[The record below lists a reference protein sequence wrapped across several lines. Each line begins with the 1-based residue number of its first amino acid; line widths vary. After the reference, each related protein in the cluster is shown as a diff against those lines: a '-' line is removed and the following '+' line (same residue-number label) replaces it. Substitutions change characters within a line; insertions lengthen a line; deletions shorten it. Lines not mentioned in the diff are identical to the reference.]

1 MSIPPSQASPL
12 FIGIDGGGT
21 HTRAAL
27 VRGDGSVIGVGIGG
41 PSNFQTDGIET
52 ARESVREAVARAW
65 ERSGEGRMKAD
76 GVFLG
81 MAGVASRRDRETVEE
96 IAASLAIAGRVE
108 ADHDIRTALAGGL
121 AGAPGIA
128 LIAGTGSAAYGRNR
142 EGEAWRSGGWG
153 HLLDDLG
160 GGYWIG
166 VQGMIAIARAA
177 DGRAEATA
185 LTGPLMDALGIT
197 MIDDLL
203 RLAGNELLPRATIAT
218 FAPLVIEAA
227 RGGDP
232 VATDILKQGADEL
245 ALMVAAVR
253 SHLLLPDDA
262 AIVMTGGLTADPH
275 YAPMIANAIT
285 RCIPG
290 ARIPPPS
297 LPPLLGAALLAMTS
311 AGIDPGEET
320 IARMITT
327 YRDTIKSPLPPF

>member
-1 MSIPPSQASPL
+1 MSIPPSEASSL

-27 VRGDGSVIGVGIGG
+27 VRGDGSVIGVGTGG
-41 PSNFQTDGIET
+41 PSNFQTDGIAT
-52 ARESVREAVARAW
+52 AREGVREAVARAW
-65 ERSGEGRMKAD
+65 KGSGEEGMKAD
-76 GVFLG
+76 GAFLG

-142 EGEAWRSGGWG
+142 EGSAWRSGGWG

-177 DGRAEATA
+177 DGRAATTA
-185 LTGPLMDALGIT
+185 LTGPLMEALGIT
-197 MIDDLL
+197 IIDDLL
-203 RLAGNELLPRATIAT
+203 RLAGNELLPRPAIAAL
-218 FAPLVIEAA
+218 APLVIEAA

-232 VATDILKQGADEL
+232 VATGILKHGADEL
-245 ALMVAAVR
+245 ALMVSAVR

-262 AIVMTGGLTADPH
+262 IVMTGGLIADPH
-275 YAPMIANAIT
+275 YAPMIVDAIT
-285 RCIPG
+285 RRIPG
-290 ARIPPPS
+290 ARTPPPI

-320 IARMITT
+320 IARMSRT
-327 YRDTIKSPLPPF
+327 YRDTIVRSHIP